1 MELGATTMQK
11 NENIPQRTTIE
22 AVVTQHISRS
32 FGIEVGEVDLAM
44 PFKEFC
50 CDLMDYVNMVVD
62 LELHFGVQVQDVV
75 ATVIYHEGGCG
86 EDIVELIEQ
95 LLATGSSDLNL

>member
-1 MELGATTMQK
+1 MTPQK
-11 NENIPQRTTIE
+11 TDNIQPCANVEMVVIE
-22 AVVTQHISRS
+22 HIARS
-32 FGIEVGEVDLAM
+32 FGIELGQVDM
-44 PFKEFC
+44 SKPFKEYC
-50 CDLMDYVNMVVD
+50 YDLMDYVNMVVD